1 MVGLILA
8 NNPIPVPVVAA
19 PSGGSFGWMLLWMML
34 VLVLVVGGML
44 MLSHFLKRF
53 PGLTRRRGENLAL
66 EESLALNAKASVHI
80 IEVEG
85 ERQLIGTSEGAI
97 VHLAHL
103 SPKASQKTSPKAFQ
117 EALEE

>member
-8 NNPIPVPVVAA
+8 NNPIPAPVVEA
-19 PSGGSFGWMLLWMML
+19 PSGGNFGWMLLWMML

-44 MLSHFLKRF
+44 LLSHFLKRF

-66 EESLALNAKASVHI
+66 EESLALSAKASVHI

-85 ERQLIGTSEGAI
+85 ERQLIGTNDGAI

-103 SPKASQKTSPKAFQ
+103 GPKASHETF
-117 EALEE
+117 EE